1 MWKCVAQE
9 LQYAMRRAGQ
19 NPTDVEVR
27 DGLNF
32 LFKSICQHL
41 DLGER
46 DNSAFSPFFFA
57 NATSCVC
64 NLWITRWI
72 TCFSKLDSFRIH
84 SSQCKLIDSGSFAGS
99 RYDQQDWRWLRHA
112 RLQGNFFCIFFT
124 FPSPGLLLRHQGED
138 KGDGHRDT
146 FQGSH
151 YFSFSFQYRKMWLEN
166 DVPPKTNRDLNLNV
180 WNGCQDTFRVFSK
193 DDEGCIPADEMKFVL
208 KHLPGKVCG
217 IVSYR
222 NTEYRNTEGKVTRK
236 SGISM
241 QINAGL
247 GLWQC
252 PGIQQLI
259 F

>member
-1 MWKCVAQE
+1 MVVIIVVTIYKEYFHLLWRVCRPCRKRRPCCCWVPSFSPQLSSAADQCSPLNCCSKEFSEVWNTVNTDISIFRIQCFLKLSAMWKCVAQE

-32 LFKSICQHL
+32 SFKSICQHL

-112 RLQGNFFCIFFT
+112 RLQGNFF
-124 FPSPGLLLRHQGED
+124 
-138 KGDGHRDT
+138 
-146 FQGSH
+146 
-151 YFSFSFQYRKMWLEN
+151 
-166 DVPPKTNRDLNLNV
+166 
-180 WNGCQDTFRVFSK
+180 VFSSLSLLQDFCFVIK
-193 DDEGCIPADEMKFVL
+193 EKTREMDTETHFKVL
-208 KHLPGKVCG
+208 TIFHFHFNIEKCG
-217 IVSYR
+217 LKMMCHPKQ
-222 NTEYRNTEGKVTRK
+222 TET
-236 SGISM
+236 
-241 QINAGL
+241 
-247 GLWQC
+247 
-252 PGIQQLI
+252 
-259 F
+259 